1 MNIQDKPFLPI
12 GGLSTD
18 TEPINQPDGTTR
30 FALNAIHDAE
40 SGAQGSINN
49 EHSNQLCVDL
59 DGKIIGTINADRVNL
74 IVFTS
79 NNSIWIV
86 DTDKCEASLV
96 INRQDFTFG
105 DIITG
110 TYRVIKGCERVIYWR
125 DGLNPD
131 RQLNIDKLD
140 DYQDLNDFSISPE
153 FYPANVELTV
163 RDSGGRLEYGTYFFI
178 LQYTDSQGNVAA
190 KSIPYGPVYIT
201 DGLNIENFLPYVG
214 GLPI

>member
-18 TEPINQPDGTTR
+18 TEPVNQPDGTTR
-30 FALNAIHDAE
+30 FALNAIYDAE

-49 EHSNQLCVDL
+49 EHSNQLCVNL

-96 INRQDFTFG
+96 ISLPEFTFG

-125 DGLNPD
+125 DGINPD

-140 DYQDLNDFSISPE
+140 DSYNNSYKLVSARCS
-153 FYPANVELTV
+153 
-163 RDSGGRLEYGTYFFI
+163 S
-178 LQYTDSQGNVAA
+178 VA
-190 KSIPYGPVYIT
+190 Y
-201 DGLNIENFLPYVG
+201 
-214 GLPI
+214 